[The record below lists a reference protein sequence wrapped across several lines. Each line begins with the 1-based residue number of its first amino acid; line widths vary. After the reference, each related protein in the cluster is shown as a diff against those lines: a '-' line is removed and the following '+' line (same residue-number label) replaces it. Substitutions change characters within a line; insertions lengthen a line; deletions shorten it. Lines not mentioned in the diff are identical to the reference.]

1 MAEESAAILDLSWN
15 MIAAMC
21 GFNADND
28 YSKNGGGWG
37 TQAKTAFGNLV
48 LTDDASD
55 LAKLVFDMLQQDGE
69 DQIHGITELQNK
81 LGFEHGPTVAALEE
95 LGYVRQIRFQEAGR
109 SQRQQMRT
117 LVLPKNPS
125 AAIRAMYEACKFQG
139 MTKDQA
145 EKATGLT
152 RRKATNARKA
162 CGYIP
167 HPRSGRK

>member
-1 MAEESAAILDLSWN
+1 MGLTLT
-15 MIAAMC
+15 
-21 GFNADND
+21 
-28 YSKNGGGWG
+28 YRG

-109 SQRQQMRT
+109 SQRQPLNFDCHALPIAFKKEPAEHLKT
-117 LVLPKNPS
+117 LTAARLRD
-125 AAIRAMYEACKFQG
+125 AIR
-139 MTKDQA
+139 
-145 EKATGLT
+145 LV
-152 RRKATNARKA
+152 
-162 CGYIP
+162 
-167 HPRSGRK
+167 